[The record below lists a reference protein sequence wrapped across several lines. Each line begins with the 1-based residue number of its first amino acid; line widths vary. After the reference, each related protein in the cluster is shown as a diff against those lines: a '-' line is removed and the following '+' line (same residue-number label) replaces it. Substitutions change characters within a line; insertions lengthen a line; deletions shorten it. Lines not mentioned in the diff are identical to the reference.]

1 MPMLY
6 NFPSPYGL
14 ENPLYMAKSQA
25 EAASLL
31 HQALEHSYL
40 TCPEGSCGTLQD
52 VPNVCIP
59 VSLYWETL
67 VQGLIQYSMC
77 FSYLFSG

>member
-1 MPMLY
+1 
-6 NFPSPYGL
+6 
-14 ENPLYMAKSQA
+14 MAKSSP
-25 EAASLL
+25 EAASLQ

-40 TCPEGSCGTLQD
+40 TCPERRCGILQD
-52 VPNVCIP
+52 VANVCIP

-67 VQGLIQYSMC
+67 VQGLIQYSTC